1 MPTVLR
7 VDVLRFVIWPNDHAP
22 AHVHVFSAEA
32 EAKIELGEEGGYPR
46 LVDNRRMKRVDL
58 ARALRAGGKSNHAD
72 EKVERNSWWTG
83 LMTSCP
89 AHMPQRQKRGKR

>member
-7 VDVLRFVIWPNDHAP
+7 VDALRFVIWPNDHAP

-46 LVDNRRMKRVDL
+46 LVDNRRMKRADL
-58 ARALRAGGKSNHAD
+58 AKALKAIFENRAM
-72 EKVERNSWWTG
+72 
-83 LMTSCP
+83 LM
-89 AHMPQRQKRGKR
+89 QKWCEIHG